1 MNWSTT
7 GENISQAV
15 SQSYED
21 FVFNNSIDDIYA
33 LCLSVAEDGMGIVM
47 SANSET
53 YCSEKLSAESD
64 VEDITP
70 QYKNYLRW
78 SPAEWRFEGI
88 GDDVFQPINDTLTKM
103 VFNDELDHSRFIKL
117 INAMIGAL
125 RNLRES
131 QDDALKEVT
140 MFVTITD
147 SDEAEEIENRSAI
160 SINPPDLAQ
169 AFVSCFG

>member
-1 MNWSTT
+1 MDWSTI
-7 GENISQAV
+7 EEHLAQAA
-15 SQSYED
+15 SQSYDD
-21 FVFNNSIDDIYA
+21 FVVNNSIDDIYA
-33 LCLSVAEDGMGIVM
+33 LCLSVAEDGMGIGM
-47 SANSET
+47 NANSET
-53 YCSEKLSAESD
+53 YFSEKLSAESD
-64 VEDITP
+64 VEDTTP

-103 VFNDELDHSRFIKL
+103 VLNDELDHSRFIKL

-125 RNLRES
+125 RNLREL
-131 QDDALKEVT
+131 QDGALKEVT

-169 AFVSCFG
+169 AFVSRFG